1 VTPDPHP
8 CLPAL
13 TRLDQRELLAARL
26 APAHM
31 AADPAI
37 DPDPG
42 YQPRHR
48 RTNP

>member
-1 VTPDPHP
+1 MTPAPHP
-8 CLPAL
+8 LPQL
-13 TRLDQRELLAARL
+13 VRLDQREHLAARL

-31 AADPAI
+31 AADPAV
-37 DPDPG
+37 DPDPS